1 METLSRKNVNFS
13 VETSKFKDVRLEKNK
28 RIQVSRN
35 ILQEM
40 LALLASYNEPLYQSL
55 FDVSVAQVGD
65 LRSEKKNLSTYW
77 NSFIP

>member
-13 VETSKFKDVRLEKNK
+13 VETSKFKVVRLEKNK

-40 LALLASYNEPLYQSL
+40 LALLASYSGT
-55 FDVSVAQVGD
+55 S
-65 LRSEKKNLSTYW
+65 
-77 NSFIP
+77 I